1 MKFKTLSGSIA
12 ELRNAK
18 KYLVDWNGKSK
29 SKFQLSVRDFLYP
42 YWKSDIVFEEF
53 KLVGTR
59 LSFDLY
65 NANKKI
71 AIEVQGAQHT
81 KYVKFFHGNRMKY
94 LEQLKRDDKKF
105 RFCEIN
111 DINLVEIYPNDKICE
126 DLFESFG
133 VILWVDFY
141 IYTAIIRYDL

>member
-133 VILWVDFY
+133 VIL
-141 IYTAIIRYDL
+141 

>member
-1 MKFKTLSGSIA
+1 MKFKTLSGSTA

-42 YWKSDIVFEEF
+42 YWRSDIVFEEF

-65 NANKKI
+65 NASKKI

-111 DINLVEIYPNDKICE
+111 NINLVEIYPNDKICV

-133 VILWVDFY
+133 VIL
-141 IYTAIIRYDL
+141 

>member
-1 MKFKTLSGSIA
+1 
-12 ELRNAK
+12 
-18 KYLVDWNGKSK
+18 LVDWNGKSK

-133 VILWVDFY
+133 VIL
-141 IYTAIIRYDL
+141 

>member
-1 MKFKTLSGSIA
+1 MKFKTLSGSTA
-12 ELRNAK
+12 ELRNAR
-18 KYLVDWNGKSK
+18 KYLVKWEAESK
-29 SKFQLSVRDFLYP
+29 SKFQFSVKDFLYP
-42 YWKSDIVFEEF
+42 YWRSDIVFEEF

-133 VILWVDFY
+133 VIL
-141 IYTAIIRYDL
+141 

>member
-1 MKFKTLSGSIA
+1 MKFKTLSGSTA
-12 ELRNAK
+12 ELKNAK
-18 KYLVDWNGKSK
+18 RYLVKWEAESR
-29 SKFQLSVRDFLYP
+29 SKFQFSVKDFLYP
-42 YWKSDIVFEEF
+42 YWRTDIVFEEF
-53 KLVGTR
+53 RIVGTR

-94 LEQLKRDDKKF
+94 LDQLKRDDKKL

-111 DINLVEIYPNDKICE
+111 DIKLVEIYPNDKVNIE
-126 DLFESFG
+126 LFESFG
-133 VILWVDFY
+133 VVL
-141 IYTAIIRYDL
+141 

>member
-1 MKFKTLSGSIA
+1 MKFKTLSGSTA

-111 DINLVEIYPNDKICE
+111 NINLIEIYPNDKICE

-133 VILWVDFY
+133 VIL
-141 IYTAIIRYDL
+141 

>member
-1 MKFKTLSGSIA
+1 MKFKTLSGSTA

-133 VILWVDFY
+133 VIL
-141 IYTAIIRYDL
+141 

>member
-1 MKFKTLSGSIA
+1 MKFKTLSGSTA
-12 ELRNAK
+12 ELKNAR
-18 KYLVDWNGKSK
+18 KYLVKWQAESR
-29 SKFQLSVRDFLYP
+29 SKFQFSVKEFLFP
-42 YWKSDIVFEEF
+42 YWRTDIVFEEF
-53 KLVGTR
+53 RIVGTR

-111 DINLVEIYPNDKICE
+111 DINLIEIYPNDKICE

-133 VILWVDFY
+133 VIL
-141 IYTAIIRYDL
+141 

>member
-1 MKFKTLSGSIA
+1 MKFKTLSGSTA
-12 ELRNAK
+12 ELKNAK
-18 KYLVDWNGKSK
+18 KYLVKWGAESR
-29 SKFQLSVRDFLYP
+29 SKFQFSVKEFLFP
-42 YWKSDIVFEEF
+42 YWRTDIVFEEF
-53 KLVGTR
+53 RIVGTR

-94 LEQLKRDDKKF
+94 LDQLKRDDKKF

-111 DINLVEIYPNDKICE
+111 EIKLVEIYPNDKINI

-133 VILWVDFY
+133 VVL
-141 IYTAIIRYDL
+141 

>member
-1 MKFKTLSGSIA
+1 MKFKTLSGSTA
-12 ELRNAK
+12 ELKNAK
-18 KYLVDWNGKSK
+18 RYLVKWDAESR
-29 SKFQLSVRDFLYP
+29 SKFQFSVKEFLYP
-42 YWKSDIVFEEF
+42 YWRTDIVFEEF
-53 KLVGTR
+53 RIVGTR

-94 LEQLKRDDKKF
+94 LDQLKRDDKKL

-111 DINLVEIYPNDKICE
+111 DIKLVEIYPNDKVNIE
-126 DLFESFG
+126 LFESFG
-133 VILWVDFY
+133 VVL
-141 IYTAIIRYDL
+141 